1 MNADIQIIALEEQNG
16 NVLGFQVRS
25 AVTHVH
31 PHSAEQVVAMRF
43 DYQPA
48 IRAGDP
54 AEQAAQSRLG
64 AGVEMH
70 FRLLQ

>member
-31 PHSAEQVVAMRF
+31 PHSAEQVIAMCF